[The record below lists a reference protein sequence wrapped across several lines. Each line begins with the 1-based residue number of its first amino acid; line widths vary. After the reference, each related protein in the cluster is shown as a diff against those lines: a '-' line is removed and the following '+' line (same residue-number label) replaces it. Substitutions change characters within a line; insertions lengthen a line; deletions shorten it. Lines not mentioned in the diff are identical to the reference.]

1 MKKMIKRI
9 AIMAATIAI
18 MLVSSLP
25 AFAAENEKPI
35 TNIAFPTSV
44 TLKVGEAK
52 TLEVIPTPSDTTH
65 LMNIQWGNQ
74 TNGTFSVK
82 PNGFG
87 TYWGKPCSETI
98 TGLEPGK
105 GYLNTTVEV
114 FDSGENL
121 IRSYKVSTTVTV
133 VDSNNADSNT
143 TPTNSDTTEKRIP
156 LKKITLNKTALE
168 LTEGAS
174 SQLSVNY
181 TPSNTT
187 DIKTVSWISSN
198 YSVVSVSGGRLTAKK
213 AGLATITARVGG
225 KISSCKI
232 TVKPKPIPLQSI
244 KLSKTSATITAGSSA
259 QLSVTYNPANTTDS
273 KAVTWKSSN
282 TGIATVSGGKVTAKK
297 AGTATIT
304 AKVGSKSATCKITV
318 KAAASTAA
326 SSGYVNVSA
335 CYTKINQYR
344 KNAGVSSL
352 KQDATL
358 EKYAKTRAKELVTKF
373 SHTRPNGKDGLTIIS
388 GNKNKG
394 ENIAMGYDSCA
405 SVMTGWYNSSG
416 HRRNMLDRSFTKVGI
431 AGYNYKGTIYW
442 VQLFSN

>member
-1 MKKMIKRI
+1 MKKIIMKI
-9 AIMAATIAI
+9 ALIAATIAV

-44 TLKVGEAK
+44 TLKVGESK
-52 TLEVIPTPSDTTH
+52 TLEVIPTPADATH
-65 LMNIQWGNQ
+65 LMSIEWGRQ
-74 TNGTFSVK
+74 PSGTFSAK
-82 PNGFG
+82 TNGYG
-87 TYWGKPCSETI
+87 TYWSQSCSQTI
-98 TGLEPGK
+98 TGLTPGK
-105 GYLNTTVEV
+105 GYLYTTVKV
-114 FDSGENL
+114 FDSQENF
-121 IRSYKVSTTVTV
+121 IRDYDISTTVVV
-133 VDSNNADSNT
+133 VDSNNSGSTT
-143 TPTNSDTTEKRIP
+143 TPANPNPTEEKIP
-156 LKKITLNKTALE
+156 MKSISLNKTTLT
-168 LTEGAS
+168 LTEGGS

-225 KISSCKI
+225 KIASCKI

-259 QLSVTYNPANTTDS
+259 QLSVTYNPSNTTDS
-273 KAVTWKSSN
+273 KTVTWKSSN
-282 TGIATVSGGKVTAKK
+282 TSVATVSGGKVTAKK

-304 AKVGSKSATCKITV
+304 AKVGSKSASCKITV
-318 KAAASTAA
+318 KAATSTLTT
-326 SSGYVNVSA
+326 SGYVNVSA

-358 EKYAKTRAKELVTKF
+358 EKYAKTRAKELVTKY